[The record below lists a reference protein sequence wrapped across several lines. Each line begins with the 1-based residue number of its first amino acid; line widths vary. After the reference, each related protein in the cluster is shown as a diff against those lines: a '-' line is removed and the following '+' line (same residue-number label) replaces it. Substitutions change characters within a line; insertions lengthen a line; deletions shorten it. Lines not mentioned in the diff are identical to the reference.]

1 MSESRCPFTA
11 ARAVCPGSFDPV
23 TNGHLDIIDRAAE
36 LYDELTVA
44 VFINRTKTSMFTADE
59 RREMLTEVL
68 GDRPN
73 IRVDLFE
80 GLVVDY
86 CRAKQIPV
94 IIKGLRAISDFESE
108 LQMAQ
113 MNRGLADIETLFMPT
128 NPEYSFLASSLVKE
142 VANWS
147 GEVSN
152 LVPPLVHKRL
162 LERAAHRRQIEAA
175 GGSDR
180 S

>member
-1 MSESRCPFTA
+1 MSDIATRLPR
-11 ARAVCPGSFDPV
+11 RALCPGSFDPV
-23 TNGHLDIIDRAAE
+23 TNWHLDIIDRAAE

-108 LQMAQ
+108 L
-113 MNRGLADIETLFMPT
+113 
-128 NPEYSFLASSLVKE
+128 
-142 VANWS
+142 
-147 GEVSN
+147 
-152 LVPPLVHKRL
+152 
-162 LERAAHRRQIEAA
+162 
-175 GGSDR
+175 
-180 S
+180 